1 MFVCYLDD
9 SGKDRENPITTL
21 AGYVAM
27 EAAWIRF
34 ERNVEPVFKKFGVE
48 VLHAVNLHNTKGDF
62 KLWPRDKKKQFVS
75 RVCEAMAPNVPLGIS
90 FSVDKKSYQARR
102 EESRAKGMEMRSP
115 YYYCFRALSDWLMEQ
130 AKICEVGVS
139 FSWSMDT
146 EITPRWNKGFQD
158 SASDTNWKEF

>member
-48 VLHAVNLHNTKGDF
+48 VLHAVSLHNTKGDF
-62 KLWPRDKKKQFVS
+62 KLLPR
-75 RVCEAMAPNVPLGIS
+75 P
-90 FSVDKKSYQARR
+90 
-102 EESRAKGMEMRSP
+102 
-115 YYYCFRALSDWLMEQ
+115 
-130 AKICEVGVS
+130 
-139 FSWSMDT
+139 T
-146 EITPRWNKGFQD
+146 
-158 SASDTNWKEF
+158 